1 MKRKLTNISLLIVSI
16 IISLFLCEGILRIIT
31 SNEYNIWL
39 PNLKYVFFPDPLIF
53 PGIRDT
59 SFLEINARGLRGSN
73 ADVSDATNI
82 LVLGGSAAEC
92 MYLDQSETWPALI
105 EKYLN
110 EKSEKKYNVL
120 NGGRSGI
127 TSQHHLVQV
136 QKMLERNKWI
146 DIIIIMEGLNDL
158 QYALSFED
166 SYKPKDTQ
174 QVYEESFWLS
184 PLKEIKPFYRNT
196 YLFKYLSKVKKALFS
211 YKLTQDPYGNSYVK
225 WRANRMNAKEIVNNE
240 PKISK
245 SLVDYQKNNQAM
257 IDVVKNNNKRII
269 FLPQPV
275 AWDSIMPPNF
285 SKLCWYGWIGQ
296 SQLENTGKYY
306 AFSQLKK
313 SLDIYNELLINTC
326 LKNKVE
332 FIQLEGRLEKDT
344 TTFYDD
350 CHFNE
355 SGACKVAK
363 IVADYLIGKPQNQ
376 F

>member
-1 MKRKLTNISLLIVSI
+1 MKSKLTNISLFIVSI
-16 IISLFLCEGILRIIT
+16 IISLFICEGILRIIT
-31 SNEYNIWL
+31 SDEYNIWL
-39 PNLKYVFFPDPLIF
+39 PNLKYVFFPNPEIF
-53 PGIRDT
+53 PGVRDT
-59 SFLEINARGLRGSN
+59 SYLEINARGLRGSN
-73 ADVSDATNI
+73 ADISHAVNI

-110 EKSEKKYNVL
+110 EKSGQKYNVF

-146 DIIIIMEGLNDL
+146 DLIIIMEGLNDL
-158 QYALSFED
+158 QYALSFERG
-166 SYKPKDTQ
+166 YIPKDSQ
-174 QVYEESFWLS
+174 KVYEEAFWLS
-184 PLKEIKPFYRNT
+184 PLKEIKPFYRDT

-211 YKLTQDPYGNSYVK
+211 YKLSQDPSGNSYVK
-225 WRANRMNAKEIVNNE
+225 WRANRTNANEIVNTE
-240 PKISK
+240 PNISK
-245 SLVDYQKNNQAM
+245 SLVDYQKNNQVM

-275 AWDSIMPPNF
+275 AWDSIMSSSF

-306 AFSQLKK
+306 ALSQLKK

-355 SGACKVAK
+355 SGARKVAG
-363 IVADYLIGKPQNQ
+363 IVTDHLLGKPQN
-376 F
+376 